1 MGVKRHPDNGQA
13 LLIAERRTKVADLRL
28 KGWTFEQIGE
38 SLGVTAVT
46 AYRDYKAL
54 IAVQTKKHPVQA
66 ERLKREI
73 TNELT
78 ALKDQLFALA
88 ITRDES
94 GNVIGADDKVIGRYV
109 QIVDKLSALHGLQPQ
124 SVSNGTVNNTYVLNW
139 GNGTPAHPPALPDG
153 NTVDSAPIEVA
164 RDRSASADSD

>member
-13 LLIAERRTKVADLRL
+13 LVIAERRTKVADLRL
-28 KGWTFEQIGE
+28 KGWTFEQIGD
-38 SLGVTAVT
+38 SLGVTAAT

-54 IAVQTKKHPVQA
+54 IAQQTKRHPIQA

-124 SVSNGTVNNTYVLNW
+124 AVSNGTVNNTYVLNW
-139 GNGTPAHPPALPDG
+139 GNGTPAQSPALPDG
-153 NTVDSAPIEVA
+153 NTVDSAPIEITW
-164 RDRSASADSD
+164 DRSAQGDSD